1 MKQNRHTRQ
10 KILEASVEVFYERGF
25 LGAKVDDI
33 SNKAGISHGTF
44 YIYFKNKR
52 EVLWDLVEQ
61 TFNILFE
68 ITEAPWEKGSF
79 YNSLEE
85 SLRGFFYVFEKH
97 VKVIRCW
104 KEVSLTDPAF
114 MELWDKLTR
123 KITSRIQQNIE
134 HLMKT
139 SLCRDCDPVIVAQA
153 LSGMVEHFA
162 YVVFIKGDDYA
173 YSLEEVVKTLADL
186 WYRAIFGH
194 VPHF

>member
-1 MKQNRHTRQ
+1 VKGNETTRQ
-10 KILEASVEVFYERGF
+10 KILEAAVEVFYERGF
-25 LGAKVDDI
+25 LETKVDDI

-61 TFNILFE
+61 TFNVLYE
-68 ITEAPWEKGSF
+68 ITEEPWQKGNF

-85 SLRGFFYVFEKH
+85 SLRGFFYVFQKH

-114 MELWDKLTR
+114 MELWDKLTQ
-123 KITSRIQQNIE
+123 KITSRIQKNIE
-134 HLMKT
+134 HSMKK
-139 SLCRDCDPVIVAQA
+139 SIYRELNPVIAAQA

-162 YVVFIKGDDYA
+162 YILFIKGDNYT
-173 YSLEEVVKTLADL
+173 YNLEEVVKALADL
-186 WYRAIFGH
+186 WYKAIFINTK
-194 VPHF
+194 